1 MQMQQSTQTKEQ
13 GDSNHYLL
21 APIPKTSL
29 LQKIMY
35 AAIGGIALGIVI
47 GLSFVLSK

>member
-1 MQMQQSTQTKEQ
+1 MSTQANTQEQ
-13 GDSNHYLL
+13 NDSTHYLL
-21 APIPKTSL
+21 APIPKTSI
-29 LQKIMY
+29 LQKVMY